1 MKRYI
6 KSSDDRLSK
15 YTIEPVP
22 ECDDDETG
30 EHTCWAMKSAYP
42 TYTSSGERYDYIWIS
57 KYDDQE
63 YVVENANGY
72 NLVGEGKSYK
82 TLRGATK
89 KAAEIMWRRDEA
101 GSYQDVE
108 R

>member
-15 YTIEPVP
+15 YTIEPIP
-22 ECDDDETG
+22 ECDDPETG
-30 EHTCWAMKSAYP
+30 EHTCWAMRSAGP
-42 TYTSSGERYDYIWIS
+42 TYTPNGERYDYIWIT
-57 KYDDQE
+57 KYGDQE
-63 YVVENANGY
+63 YVVENADGY

-89 KAAEIMWRRDEA
+89 QAAEIMWRRDES

-108 R
+108 